1 MPLRNP
7 STPSDSHAEAHTVAS
22 HSDTT
27 ATGAETET
35 LTDGSD
41 ASALHVH
48 TVVSLDTTATGAELT
63 TLTDAS
69 ETALHSHAGGS
80 ATVEGPMIPGY
91 TASGGSGWNTAVATN
106 TVMGLAL
113 VSVPHKIAVSEIS
126 IAVGTVTTPGTLGLA
141 VFSNDGQTRHINITT
156 ASISASNSQETTS
169 LGGDVTLDPGLYYL
183 AINPDGSASMTVY
196 LWGDAFSGIS
206 GSGFTSTAGLNEL
219 SGSIAVSAGAMA
231 TTFDPSAM
239 TVLTA
244 AGPVMRFN

>member
-80 ATVEGPMIPGY
+80 ATMEGPMIPDYPGARM
-91 TASGGSGWNTAVATN
+91 TGNTAVATN

-156 ASISASNSQETTS
+156 ASISASNSQVTTS
-169 LGGDVTLDPGLYYL
+169 LGGDVTLDPGLYYF

-196 LWGDAFSGIS
+196 LWAGAYSNFSD
-206 GSGFTSTAGLNEL
+206 SGFTSTAGLNEL

-239 TVLTA
+239 TVLTT
-244 AGPVMRFN
+244 AGPAMRFN